1 MFEVITIGEEIL
13 KGNIANTNLQEIA
26 KTLFTS
32 GYQLDYEQAVGDSE
46 GAIIEGLN
54 IALLRS
60 DVIITTGGLGPT
72 LDDKTKRVLS
82 TFFKKK
88 LFTSD
93 QIKKNL
99 ETRYG
104 KDFPS
109 IEEQSLIPEN
119 VELIPNSLGTA
130 PGFVF
135 KQDHKVVYVL
145 PGVPLEMRAMLHEFV
160 IKHIKSHHPL
170 KQKKYFKKY
179 YLIGLSENEIDPC
192 LKVLQKSMPSI
203 QIGIYPSYGPIQVEF
218 LLHYQNEEEL
228 FLAKK
233 KIESE
238 IKEKFSS
245 FIYSDDHPSIA
256 LAIQKILINQKQ
268 TLAAAESCTGGM
280 IAAKITQNSG
290 SSEFFLGSLVVYSN
304 LLKER
309 VLGVDK
315 DILKKFGAVSS
326 ETVHQML
333 KNTQKITAADYVI
346 AVSGIAGPL
355 GGSSD
360 KPVGLVYCGLMGPNG
375 KTFVWKI
382 LAKGRGKRESVIEYT
397 TQYILGVLY
406 RYITFAINPY

>member
-135 KQDHKVVYVL
+135 KQDCFYASTH
-145 PGVPLEMRAMLHEFV
+145 
-160 IKHIKSHHPL
+160 S
-170 KQKKYFKKY
+170 
-179 YLIGLSENEIDPC
+179 
-192 LKVLQKSMPSI
+192 
-203 QIGIYPSYGPIQVEF
+203 YP
-218 LLHYQNEEEL
+218 
-228 FLAKK
+228 K
-233 KIESE
+233 
-238 IKEKFSS
+238 
-245 FIYSDDHPSIA
+245 
-256 LAIQKILINQKQ
+256 
-268 TLAAAESCTGGM
+268 
-280 IAAKITQNSG
+280 
-290 SSEFFLGSLVVYSN
+290 
-304 LLKER
+304 
-309 VLGVDK
+309 
-315 DILKKFGAVSS
+315 
-326 ETVHQML
+326 
-333 KNTQKITAADYVI
+333 
-346 AVSGIAGPL
+346 
-355 GGSSD
+355 
-360 KPVGLVYCGLMGPNG
+360 
-375 KTFVWKI
+375 
-382 LAKGRGKRESVIEYT
+382 
-397 TQYILGVLY
+397 
-406 RYITFAINPY
+406 